1 MSEPTQ
7 LKAFEDTVGDKAQLQ
22 NATEIGS
29 QKCNSGPRINSEFA
43 SVGDFETFDYQC
55 KASLLNSNSKLQ
67 TTRFDCRREV
77 KLLGNGGY
85 PIIVDGKLWFLIN
98 LGNGFAV

>member
-29 QKCNSGPRINSEFA
+29 QKCDSGPKIGSEFA
-43 SVGDFETFDYQC
+43 SVGDF
-55 KASLLNSNSKLQ
+55 
-67 TTRFDCRREV
+67 
-77 KLLGNGGY
+77 
-85 PIIVDGKLWFLIN
+85 
-98 LGNGFAV
+98 